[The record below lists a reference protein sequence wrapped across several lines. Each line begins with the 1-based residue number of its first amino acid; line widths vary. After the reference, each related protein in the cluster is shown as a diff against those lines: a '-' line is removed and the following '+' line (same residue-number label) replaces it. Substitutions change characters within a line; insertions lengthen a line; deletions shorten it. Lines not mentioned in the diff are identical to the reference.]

1 MKELQKQ
8 REALEKD
15 RDATVLKTQAEFN
28 REREALQ
35 KKVNVMEQQL
45 LKKTA
50 NQLGDGAEID
60 LYEALRETFRD
71 DA

>member
-1 MKELQKQ
+1 M
-8 REALEKD
+8 
-15 RDATVLKTQAEFN
+15 LKTQAEFN